1 MLAEKEK
8 QEIEKEINEQKLKV
22 LQDEEDARRK
32 LETEEQEEKR
42 KRIKEALNTQ
52 TFAQFK
58 VYAEQQYLIIF
69 VIHSHDLGLIFFY
82 FLCVKV
88 SRKSRTTGIYF
99 LFLLIILERVKLIN
113 VNFINRVC

>member
-22 LQDEEDARRK
+22 LQEEEDARRK

-58 VYAEQQYLIIF
+58 VYAEQQYLLIF
-69 VIHSHDLGLIFFY
+69 VIHSYDFGLFFF
-82 FLCVKV
+82 FLIDDFV
-88 SRKSRTTGIYF
+88 
-99 LFLLIILERVKLIN
+99 LIILFL
-113 VNFINRVC
+113 FICKGFLKIQSNRYLVFIFIDYH